1 VDQDIERTVKQILA
15 DKLEIRI
22 EEIGLSASLANDL
35 GVDSL
40 GAIEIAFELEEKFG
54 LSISDDESRQMNTV
68 QDIIDYIK
76 SKL

>member
-22 EEIGLSASLANDL
+22 EEIGLSASLSNDL

-68 QDIIDYIK
+68 QDIIGYIK